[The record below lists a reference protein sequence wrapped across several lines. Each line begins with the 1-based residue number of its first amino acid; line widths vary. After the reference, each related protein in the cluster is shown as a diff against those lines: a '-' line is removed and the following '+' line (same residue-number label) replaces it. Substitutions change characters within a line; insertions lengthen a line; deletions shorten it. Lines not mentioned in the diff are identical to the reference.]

1 MYIPKAFEVDNKTEL
16 FEFIEQWSFGD
27 LITTYKGEL
36 FVNAVPLVIDK
47 EQNKLYGHLAVNN
60 PQLSLLEK
68 AEDLAVIF
76 NGANAYISPS
86 WYVSQEMV
94 PTWNFESVQIKGRAK
109 KVSKDRLL
117 VILEQLTEK
126 HERQFEQP
134 WKLDK
139 VSAPKF
145 NAMVEMIAEF
155 EIDISSIKGK
165 SKLSQNR
172 SVEDQVGVISGL
184 RNQNE
189 SMSLSIADKM
199 TLNLPNSD

>member
-16 FEFIEQWSFGD
+16 FEFIEQWSFGN
-27 LITTYKGEL
+27 LITTYKGEI

-47 EQNKLYGHLAVNN
+47 EQNKLYGHLAVSN

-145 NAMVEMIAEF
+145 NAMVEMIVGF

-172 SVEDQVGVISGL
+172 SVEDRVGVISGL